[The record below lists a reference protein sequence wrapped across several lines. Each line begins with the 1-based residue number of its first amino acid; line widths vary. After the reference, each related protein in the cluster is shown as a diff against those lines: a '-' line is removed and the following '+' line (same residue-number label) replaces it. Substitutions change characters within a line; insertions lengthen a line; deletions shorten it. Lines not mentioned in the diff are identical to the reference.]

1 MPAWFGSMGPLGWPL
16 ALCSVLALAL
26 VLERLGVFLRLV
38 PLSQKKLL
46 RTVAACQACYAEN
59 SAEKNVRN
67 TANIIQDSPCSK
79 RSSTL
84 AGWRYGVALLQQHR
98 QLMAEQ
104 REEVLTCWLQEER
117 GRLIKNLRILQM
129 IGMLAPMLGLLG
141 TVLGMVTMFAGIA
154 EQNTAVTPAVL
165 ADGLWQALYTTV
177 WGMLIAIPALAAGQG
192 FSLWAERYLERV
204 QVLLNRCQLALSGL
218 AIELPG
224 KTTAEFDPGLNWS
237 GA

>member
-1 MPAWFGSMGPLGWPL
+1 MPIWFISMGPLGWPL
-16 ALCSVLALAL
+16 ALCSVLALAF
-26 VLERLGVFLRLV
+26 VLERLSVFLRLL
-38 PLSQKKLL
+38 PLRQKKLL
-46 RTVAACQACYAEN
+46 RTVAACQACHAED
-59 SAEKNVRN
+59 SAEKVCAVEAVAQCPPRASH
-67 TANIIQDSPCSK
+67 T
-79 RSSTL
+79 STL
-84 AGWRYGVALLQQHR
+84 SGWRYGVALLQQHR
-98 QLMAEQ
+98 TLTAVQ
-104 REEVLTCWLQEER
+104 REEVLSCWLQEER
-117 GRLIKNLRILQM
+117 GRLLKNLRILQM

-218 AIELPG
+218 AIELPAD
-224 KTTAEFDPGLNWS
+224 TAAKFDAGLNWS